1 MAEDRREQELRAAAK
16 SACRGTETTSTG
28 SDSSRTITGGPESTA
43 TESSSSRRQLRQL
56 PHDHRWGRKCSHR
69 EQRSKRQLRQ
79 QILTV
84 VERLC
89 PGSRYSRCGRQIH
102 LRKNPCHRQS
112 RSNISWNKK
121 SQILWMQN
129 PLRISSLSVRI
140 RCRKRPRRKKVV
152 PFLCKEKQRQR
163 DRCSH
168 KSTDTTGK

>member
-1 MAEDRREQELRAAAK
+1 MAEDRREQELRAAAN
-16 SACRGTETTSTG
+16 SLPGYRDNIG
-28 SDSSRTITGGPESTA
+28 RI
-43 TESSSSRRQLRQL
+43 RQQ
-56 PHDHRWGRKCSHR
+56 PHDHRRARKHSHR
-69 EQRSKRQLRQ
+69 EQRSRRQLRQ

-129 PLRISSLSVRI
+129 PLRISSLSIRI

-152 PFLCKEKQRQR
+152 PVSLQRETKTKRQMQPQKHRHHRKKIRRQSFLQGIPDIRRQL
-163 DRCSH
+163 
-168 KSTDTTGK
+168 